1 MTYSRDFVRDGA
13 RLRVQLKSLEGHRY
27 QVQVGDQRYEVEA
40 WALPDGRVRFR
51 LDGQDHE
58 ACGGASSTSRGTQ
71 VRVDGSTWTLGRYQA
86 GHGGAETAAHGLVE
100 APMTGTIL
108 KLPVGAGTDVRAGE
122 TVAVLTAM
130 KMEHKLTAGISG
142 QVAEVYVKEG
152 DTVDQGAVLLRI
164 EAGS

>member
-1 MTYSRDFVRDGA
+1 MTYSRDFVRDGE
-13 RLRVQLKSLEGHRY
+13 RVRVQLKSLEGHRY

-51 LDGQDHE
+51 LDGHDHE
-58 ACGGASSTSRGTQ
+58 ACGGASTSGGTQ
-71 VRVDGSTWTLGRYQA
+71 VRIDGSTWTLGSYQA
-86 GHGGAETAAHGLVE
+86 GHASAETTANGLVE

-108 KLPVGAGTDVRAGE
+108 KLPVSAGTDVSAGE

-130 KMEHKLTAGISG
+130 KMEHKLAAGISG
-142 QVAEVYVKEG
+142 QVAEVCVKEG